1 VVKQLVINFPTQG
14 SLIQLATALGY
25 YDAVKAKVI
34 AQARVGIGAYFF
46 NYVGAVVVVPAV
58 YDNAMP
64 PNVVTPAVMAPGLW
78 ARLRHNADPARLD
91 AKIAQSRTQAQT
103 LGITI
108 YYRAPIGVNNAIVW
122 TSDGVTQAPSYVDG
136 VGVIA

>member
-1 VVKQLVINFPTQG
+1 MTEIIINTPSKAALV
-14 SLIQLATALGY
+14 QLATVFGY
-25 YDAVKAKVI
+25 YDANAKQIV
-34 AQARVGIGAYFF
+34 AQATIDAGGAYFF
-46 NYVGAVVVVPAV
+46 NYVGQVVAVPAV

-108 YYRAPIGVNNAIVW
+108 YYRAPIGVNNAMVW
-122 TSDGVTQAPSYVDG
+122 TSDGVTRAPSYVDG

>member
-1 VVKQLVINFPTQG
+1 MVKQLVINFPTQG

-58 YDNAMP
+58 YDNAIP
-64 PNVVTPAVMAPGLW
+64 PNIVTPAVMAPGVW
-78 ARLRHNADPARLD
+78 ARLKHNDDSTILD
-91 AKIAQSRTQAQT
+91 AKVAQAKAQAQA
-103 LGITI
+103 LGVTI
-108 YYRAPIGVNNAIVW
+108 YYQAPIGVNNAIVW

>member
-1 VVKQLVINFPTQG
+1 MVKQLVINFPTQG

>member
-1 VVKQLVINFPTQG
+1 MTEIIINTPSKAALV
-14 SLIQLATALGY
+14 QLATVFGY
-25 YDAVKAKVI
+25 YDANAKQIV
-34 AQARVGIGAYFF
+34 AQATIDAGGAYFF
-46 NYVGAVVVVPAV
+46 NYVGQVVAVPAV

-103 LGITI
+103 LGISI
-108 YYRAPIGVNNAIVW
+108 YRKTLKMPDGSLAW
-122 TSDGVTQAPSYVDG
+122 TADGVTRAPSYVDG